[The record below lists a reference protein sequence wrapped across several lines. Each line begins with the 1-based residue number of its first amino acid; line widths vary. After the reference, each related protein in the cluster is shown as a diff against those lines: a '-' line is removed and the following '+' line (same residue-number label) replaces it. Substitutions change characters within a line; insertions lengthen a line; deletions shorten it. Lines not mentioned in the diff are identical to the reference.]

1 MKRFCLF
8 LSLLVLCGSA
18 SLQTVSAAPND
29 NSVFSQQIIPLDCY
43 DQVVTT
49 GVSNINQITPLDC
62 ERIMAA
68 YYASLQPKPQPTSPE
83 ASSLNGTNPSHITAW
98 LTAPNTGAQK
108 FVTSPAG
115 IILLTLLIIGTIVV
129 LFYRRKRKKKS

>member
-68 YYASLQPKPQPTSPE
+68 YYASLQPKPQPTPPE
-83 ASSLNGTNPSHITAW
+83 TSSLNGTSPSHITAW
-98 LTAPNTGAQK
+98 LTAPNTGVQK
-108 FVTSPAG
+108 IIASPTG
-115 IILLTLLIIGTIVV
+115 IILALLIGAIIVS
-129 LFYRRKRKKKS
+129 LYRRKRQKKS